1 MRRKAF
7 TGKITE
13 KWRALP
19 PAAKASTAYLICNIV
34 QKCLSFFTM
43 PLFTNLLTEE
53 QYGQVLVYGS
63 WSGILSIALTLNLAY
78 GSFSTAMVKFEEE
91 RDSYLSSIQGIC
103 LVLCALFF
111 AVYLPFRTFWNG
123 LLELPT
129 PFVVVLV
136 MDIYFNM
143 SILLWCGKKQFEYRY
158 VGVVAITMLQVLT
171 VIGLS
176 YAMIMHTEEKGYAR
190 ILGGAMPAVLIGGT
204 LFVVNLVK
212 GKKLFSKVYW
222 KYALGF
228 NIPLLAYYF
237 SQVIFNQ
244 SDRIMISHMVGT
256 DKAALYGVACSLATV
271 LSFVMNAINS
281 SYIPWFY
288 GKLKTGAQ
296 RENQRISMGIALLLA
311 ILLSGVIWFAP
322 EIILIF
328 SNRNYVEAANVV
340 PPVAISTFLL
350 FYAQLFI
357 NVEFYHEQKGSLVW
371 ASVGAAVTNLV
382 LNWIYIPKFG
392 YVAAA
397 YTTLVSYILF
407 AFCNCLAMKKLL
419 RAKGISDDAYDY
431 RNLILLFIAF
441 CVTSFLGN
449 WLYPHLL
456 VRIVVSALVLVVV
469 WIKRQYFID
478 IYHDFK

>member
-1 MRRKAF
+1 M
-7 TGKITE
+7 GKLKE
-13 KWRALP
+13 KWQALP

-34 QKCLSFFTM
+34 QKCMSFFTM

-53 QYGQVLVYGS
+53 QYGQALVFSS

-78 GSFSTAMVKFEEE
+78 GSFPRAMVKYEDQ
-91 RDSYLSSIQGIC
+91 RDSYISSLQGIC
-103 LVLCALFF
+103 LTLSALFF
-111 AVYLPFRTFWNG
+111 LIYLPFRSFWNG

-129 PFVVVLV
+129 PFVVLLV
-136 MDIYFNM
+136 AEIFFNTA
-143 SILLWCGKKQFEYRY
+143 ILLWCGKKQFEYRY
-158 VGVVAITMLQVLT
+158 VGVVTVTMLQVLM

-176 YAMIMHTEEKGYAR
+176 FVLIVNTEEKGYAR
-190 ILGGAMPAVLIGGT
+190 ILGGAVPTILVGGT
-204 LFVVNLVK
+204 LFVVNLVR
-212 GKKLFSKVYW
+212 GKKLFSRTYW
-222 KYALGF
+222 RYALGF

-244 SDRIMISHMVGT
+244 SDRIMISHIVGQ

-271 LSFVMNAINS
+271 LSFVMNAING
-281 SYIPWFY
+281 SYVPWFY
-288 GKLKTGAQ
+288 GKLKSGQ
-296 RENQRISMGIALLLA
+296 QHENKRISLGISLLLA

-328 SNRNYVEAANVV
+328 TNRNYVEAANVV
-340 PPVAISTFLL
+340 PPVALSTFLL

-357 NVEFYHEQKGSLVW
+357 NVEFYHEQKRSLIW
-371 ASVGAAVTNLV
+371 ASVGGAAANLV
-382 LNWIYIPKFG
+382 LNWIYIPRFG

-407 AFCNCLAMKKLL
+407 VLCNYLSMKKLL
-419 RAKGISDDAYDY
+419 RDKDLPDDAYDY
-431 RNLILLFIAF
+431 RGLLLLFAAF
-441 CVTSFLGN
+441 LVTSFLGN
-449 WLYPHLL
+449 WLYPHL
-456 VRIVVSALVLVVV
+456 VARIVVSALVLIVV

>member
-1 MRRKAF
+1 MNKL
-7 TGKITE
+7 KE

-53 QYGQVLVYGS
+53 QYGQVTVYGS
-63 WSGILSIALTLNLAY
+63 WSGILSILLTLNLAY

-91 RDSYLSSIQGIC
+91 RDSYISSIQGIC
-103 LVLCALFF
+103 LMLCALFF
-111 AVYLPFRTFWNG
+111 AIYLPFRTFWNG

-136 MDIYFNM
+136 MDIFFNTA
-143 SILLWCGKKQFEYRY
+143 ILLWCGKKQFEYRY
-158 VGVVAITMLQVLT
+158 VGVVAITMLQVLM

-176 YAMIMHTEEKGYAR
+176 YAMIVRTEEKGYAR
-190 ILGGAMPAVLIGGT
+190 ILGGAIPTVLVGGT
-204 LFVVNLVK
+204 LFVINLVR

-288 GKLKTGAQ
+288 GKLRTGAQ
-296 RENQRISMGIALLLA
+296 RENRRISMGISLVLA

-340 PPVAISTFLL
+340 PPVAMSTFLL

-371 ASVGAAVTNLV
+371 ASVGAAAANLV

-407 AFCNCLAMKKLL
+407 AFCNCLAMKQLL
-419 RAKGISDDAYDY
+419 RTKGIADDAYDY
-431 RNLILLFIAF
+431 RNLVLLFAAF
-441 CVTSFLGN
+441 CLTSFLGS
-449 WLYPHLL
+449 WLYPHLM
-456 VRIVVSALVLVVV
+456 VRIIISALVLVVV

>member
-190 ILGGAMPAVLIGGT
+190 ILGGAIPAVLIGGT

-419 RAKGISDDAYDY
+419 QAKGISDDAYDY

>member
-91 RDSYLSSIQGIC
+91 RDSYISSIQGIC
-103 LVLCALFF
+103 LVLSALFF
-111 AVYLPFRTFWNG
+111 VIYLPFRTFWNG

-136 MDIYFNM
+136 MDIFFNTV
-143 SILLWCGKKQFEYRY
+143 ILLWCGKKQFEYRY

-190 ILGGAMPAVLIGGT
+190 ILGGAIPAVLIGGT

-357 NVEFYHEQKGSLVW
+357 NVEFYHEQKGILVW

>member
-1 MRRKAF
+1 MNKL
-7 TGKITE
+7 KE

-53 QYGQVLVYGS
+53 QYGQVTVYGS
-63 WSGILSIALTLNLAY
+63 WSGILSILLTLNLAY

-91 RDSYLSSIQGIC
+91 RDSYISSIQGIC
-103 LVLCALFF
+103 LMLCALFF
-111 AVYLPFRTFWNG
+111 AIYLPFRTFWNG

-136 MDIYFNM
+136 MDIFFNTA
-143 SILLWCGKKQFEYRY
+143 ILLWCGKKQFEYRY
-158 VGVVAITMLQVLT
+158 VGVVAITMLQVLM

-176 YAMIMHTEEKGYAR
+176 YAMIVRTEEKGYAR
-190 ILGGAMPAVLIGGT
+190 ILGGAIPTVLVGGT
-204 LFVVNLVK
+204 LFVINLVR

-288 GKLKTGAQ
+288 GKLRTGAQ
-296 RENQRISMGIALLLA
+296 RENRRISMGISLVLA

-340 PPVAISTFLL
+340 PPVAMSTFLL

-371 ASVGAAVTNLV
+371 ASVGAAVANLV

-407 AFCNCLAMKKLL
+407 AFCNCLAMKQLL
-419 RAKGISDDAYDY
+419 RTKGIADDAYDY
-431 RNLILLFIAF
+431 RNLVLLFAAF
-441 CVTSFLGN
+441 CLTSFLGS
-449 WLYPHLL
+449 WLYPHLM
-456 VRIVVSALVLVVV
+456 VRIIISALVLVVV

>member
-1 MRRKAF
+1 MNKL
-7 TGKITE
+7 KE

-53 QYGQVLVYGS
+53 QYGQVTVYGS
-63 WSGILSIALTLNLAY
+63 WSGILSILLTLNLAY

-91 RDSYLSSIQGIC
+91 RDSYISSIQGIC
-103 LVLCALFF
+103 LMLCALFF
-111 AVYLPFRTFWNG
+111 AIYLPFRTFWNG

-136 MDIYFNM
+136 MDIFFNTA
-143 SILLWCGKKQFEYRY
+143 ILLWCGKKQFEYRY
-158 VGVVAITMLQVLT
+158 VGVVAITMLQVLM

-176 YAMIMHTEEKGYAR
+176 YAMIVRTEEKGYAR
-190 ILGGAMPAVLIGGT
+190 ILGGAIPTVLVGGT
-204 LFVVNLVK
+204 LFVINLVR

-288 GKLKTGAQ
+288 GKLRTGAQ
-296 RENQRISMGIALLLA
+296 RENRRISMGISLVLA

-340 PPVAISTFLL
+340 PPVAMSTFLL

-357 NVEFYHEQKGSLVW
+357 NVEFFHEQKGSLVG
-371 ASVGAAVTNLV
+371 ASMGAAVANLV

-419 RAKGISDDAYDY
+419 RTKGIADDAYDY
-431 RNLILLFIAF
+431 RNLVLLFLAF
-441 CVTSFLGN
+441 CVTSFLGS
-449 WLYPHLL
+449 WLYPHLM
-456 VRIVVSALVLVVV
+456 VRIIISALVLVVV

>member
-1 MRRKAF
+1 M
-7 TGKITE
+7 
-13 KWRALP
+13 
-19 PAAKASTAYLICNIV
+19 
-34 QKCLSFFTM
+34 
-43 PLFTNLLTEE
+43 
-53 QYGQVLVYGS
+53 
-63 WSGILSIALTLNLAY
+63 
-78 GSFSTAMVKFEEE
+78 
-91 RDSYLSSIQGIC
+91 
-103 LVLCALFF
+103 
-111 AVYLPFRTFWNG
+111 
-123 LLELPT
+123 
-129 PFVVVLV
+129 
-136 MDIYFNM
+136 
-143 SILLWCGKKQFEYRY
+143 
-158 VGVVAITMLQVLT
+158 
-171 VIGLS
+171 
-176 YAMIMHTEEKGYAR
+176 
-190 ILGGAMPAVLIGGT
+190 
-204 LFVVNLVK
+204 
-212 GKKLFSKVYW
+212 
-222 KYALGF
+222 GF

-288 GKLKTGAQ
+288 GKLRTGAQ
-296 RENQRISMGIALLLA
+296 RENRRISMGISLVLA

-340 PPVAISTFLL
+340 PPVAMSTFLL

-357 NVEFYHEQKGSLVW
+357 NVEFFHEQKGSLVW
-371 ASVGAAVTNLV
+371 ASVGAAVANLV

-419 RAKGISDDAYDY
+419 RTKGIADDAYDY
-431 RNLILLFIAF
+431 RNLVLLFLAF
-441 CVTSFLGN
+441 CVTSFLGS
-449 WLYPHLL
+449 WLYPHLM
-456 VRIVVSALVLVVV
+456 VRIIISALVLVVV